1 MEETH
6 TPWLMYI
13 IAFSVIC
20 AMHALIYHTFFYKTN
35 TSMHGFG
42 VYFCII
48 IFMLN
53 LLFLAHNAIH
63 FYYPIEFLSSL
74 ALGISF
80 LFFSGAIFYYL
91 CLSPFYLFG
100 TQAQIQYFAPYIR
113 YAMLIFV
120 ILGVLIGIYNGNFAK
135 PILKTIPLAFQN
147 LKAPLKVLQISDL
160 HISTLTSMKDLE
172 KLVKHINSIQ
182 PDIIVMTGD
191 IIDSDTKYISHKA
204 KILSFL
210 KSRYGTFYVLGNH
223 EYYHDIQN
231 ILDLLKDNNI
241 TILNNTSSTV
251 FDSEKKPLINIIGI
265 TDYAG
270 NRSNYLKPD
279 VPTAILKRNP
289 DAPSILLA
297 HQPRVIKDLQE
308 SNLNQINLIL
318 SGHTH
323 GGQIFPFN
331 LLVPLQQPFIK
342 GLHKVGSNSHIYI
355 SQGSG
360 TWGPP
365 MRLGTKSEITLFE
378 ITPLAK

>member
-1 MEETH
+1 
-6 TPWLMYI
+6 
-13 IAFSVIC
+13 
-20 AMHALIYHTFFYKTN
+20 
-35 TSMHGFG
+35 
-42 VYFCII
+42 
-48 IFMLN
+48 MLV
-53 LLFLAHNAIH
+53 
-63 FYYPIEFLSSL
+63 
-74 ALGISF
+74 
-80 LFFSGAIFYYL
+80 
-91 CLSPFYLFG
+91 
-100 TQAQIQYFAPYIR
+100 
-113 YAMLIFV
+113 FV

-135 PILKTIPLAFQN
+135 PILNTIPLTFQN

-223 EYYHDIQN
+223 EYYHDTQN
-231 ILDLLKDNNI
+231 ILNLLKDNNI

-251 FDSEKKPLINIIGI
+251 FDSEKRPLLNIIGI

-289 DAPSILLA
+289 DAPSILLS